1 MRRQHKADDRAGG
14 CVLVLMR
21 VLVRTPVHVLVRV
34 LMRVLVTSD
43 R

>member
-14 CVLVLMR
+14 CVLVR

-34 LMRVLVTSD
+34 LVRVLVTSD